1 MSAKVDTQ
9 IGNIE
14 HIGNVDVLQVGTNRI
29 GGLVGQD
36 TIYTQMAVF
45 VAHIEIVYIDASR
58 VGQDFT
64 GLNLPKRIAN
74 NKMPR

>member
-36 TIYTQMAVF
+36 TIDTQMAVF
-45 VAHIEIVYIDASR
+45 VAYIEIVYIDASR
-58 VGQDFT
+58 VGQDFA
-64 GLNLPKRIAN
+64 GLNLPKRIVN
-74 NKMPR
+74 NKM